1 MFRGVSSVNV
11 DAKGRMAVPAKIRE
25 QVVEECDGRL
35 VATIDVTN
43 VETRCLMVYP
53 EPKWEEVERKFM
65 QLPSLNEAVKK
76 MQRLLLGYA
85 SDCQIDG
92 QGRILLSASLR
103 QYAGLEKKVVVVGQ
117 GYKFEIWNE
126 AVWHDKSELW
136 LAEAP
141 ASLDQLPDDVK
152 NLAF

>member
-11 DAKGRMAVPAKIRE
+11 DAKGRMAVPAKYRE
-25 QVVEECDGRL
+25 RLLDECDGRL
-35 VATIDVTN
+35 VATIDVSDSTN
-43 VETRCLMVYP
+43 RCLMVYP

-65 QLPSLNEAVKK
+65 QLPSLNEGVKR

-85 SDCQIDG
+85 NECQIDG
-92 QGRILLSASLR
+92 QGRILLSQSLR
-103 QYAGLEKKVVVVGQ
+103 GYAGVDKKVVVVGQ
-117 GYKFEIWNE
+117 GYKFEIWRDE
-126 AVWHDKSELW
+126 VWRERSEQW

-141 ASLDQLPDDVK
+141 ASIDQLPDDVK